1 MFRTRIRSTAVALTI
16 TALLL
21 VGVSAASGAAA
32 KKNLALPTI
41 PTMIGTGESVTVTK
55 GRWNQTVTQ
64 TYQWLLDG
72 KPIKSAT
79 KITYLVPVTA
89 LGKKL
94 SVVETAKFKDKKTM
108 FANSV
113 SRVVGNLP
121 VPGVATI
128 SFKDEAK
135 TALVLTSPS
144 LPKPTATKTIT
155 WYAGGSLIEGEN
167 AAELAIDE
175 RFDSLSVTA
184 SVVYANVGY
193 SATTINANSIGFA
206 APGVTANTLIWS
218 DEFNTEVGSQPNDE
232 DWHDVTGNGRNSSDP
247 YTPVATGWG
256 NLERQYYLPG
266 SSVVQNMDGADG
278 GKGLLI
284 TAKHQ
289 VANPHAS
296 GPFDCWYS
304 FSSRTGKKYD
314 PPQNCEWVSGKI
326 TTEDRIGF
334 LYGHL
339 EARIKSNGTAGTWPA
354 FWMLGQDFQKVG
366 WPGCGEIDIHEGNGG
381 IPNTNWGTLHGYNYW
396 PGGQTSQSTSM
407 IAGWHV
413 YGLDWKPNYIAFS
426 VDGVVYNTINASDL
440 QTSPWN
446 LDLKKNAWE
455 FNKPQFAILN
465 LAIGGKIIGNN
476 NMPVRT
482 GDINTDTKTMQID
495 YIRYSSLDGYGT
507 LVRYK

>member
-1 MFRTRIRSTAVALTI
+1 MFRTRIRSSAIALTI

-21 VGVSAASGAAA
+21 VGVSAASGVPA

-41 PTMIGTGESVTVTK
+41 PTMIGTGETITVTK

-64 TYQWLLDG
+64 TFQWLLDG
-72 KPIKSAT
+72 KPIKKAT
-79 KITYLVPVTA
+79 KVSYLVLVTD
-89 LGKKL
+89 LGHQL

-108 FANSV
+108 FVNSV
-113 SRVVGNLP
+113 ARKVGNLI
-121 VPGVATI
+121 VSGTATI
-128 SFKDEAK
+128 SFKSEAH
-135 TALVLTSPS
+135 TALVVTSPAV
-144 LPKPTATKTIT
+144 PKSTATKTIT

-167 AAELAIDE
+167 TVELAIDK
-175 RFDSLSVTA
+175 RFESLNVTA
-184 SVVYANVGY
+184 RVVYGNAGY
-193 SATTINANSIGFA
+193 SSTALNANSISFNA
-206 APGVTANTLIWS
+206 AGLTQNALIWS
-218 DEFNTEVGSQPNDE
+218 DEFNGEVGALPSAS
-232 DWHDVTGNGRNSSDP
+232 DWNDVTGNGRNPNDP
-247 YTPVATGWG
+247 KTPVANGWG
-256 NLERQYYLPG
+256 NLEREYYLPG
-266 SSVVQNMDGADG
+266 SSVVQSMVGASD

-289 VANPHAS
+289 ATNPNPA

-314 PPQNCEWVSGKI
+314 PPENCEWVSGKI
-326 TTEDRIGF
+326 TTEDKIGF

-339 EARIKSNGTAGTWPA
+339 EARIKTTGTAGTWPA

-366 WPGCGEIDIHEGNGG
+366 WPGCGEIDIHEGNGAL
-381 IPNTNWGTLHGYNYW
+381 PNSNWGTLHGYSYW
-396 PGGQTSQSTSM
+396 PGGQKSQDTSM

-426 VDGVVYNTINASDL
+426 VDGEIYKTINASDL
-440 QTSPWN
+440 QSTPWN
-446 LDLKKNAWE
+446 LDLTKNAWE

-476 NMPVRT
+476 NLPVRT

-507 LVRYK
+507 LIRY

>member
-1 MFRTRIRSTAVALTI
+1 MLRTRISSIAVALTI
-16 TALLL
+16 TTMML
-21 VGVSAASGAAA
+21 VGVSAASGVVA

-41 PTMIGTGESVTVTK
+41 PTMIGTGETVTVTK

-79 KITYLVPVTA
+79 KVAYVVPVTA

-108 FANSV
+108 FVNSV
-113 SRVVGNLP
+113 SRVVGTLP
-121 VPGVATI
+121 VPGAATI
-128 SFKDEAK
+128 SFKDE
-135 TALVLTSPS
+135 THSALVLTSPA

-184 SVVYANVGY
+184 RVVYANVGY
-193 SATTINANSIGFA
+193 SSTTLNANSIGFA

-218 DEFNTEVGSQPNDE
+218 DEFNSEIGSGPNGE
-232 DWHDVTGNGRNSSDP
+232 DWHDVTGNGRNSNDP

-266 SSVVQNMDGADG
+266 SSIIQSMDGATD

-289 VANPHAS
+289 VANPNPA

-304 FSSRTGKKYD
+304 FSARTGKKYD

-366 WPGCGEIDIHEGNGG
+366 WPGCGEIDIHEGNGA
-381 IPNTNWGTLHGYNYW
+381 IPNTNWGTLHGYSYW

-426 VDGVVYNTINASDL
+426 VDGVVYKTINASDL
-440 QTSPWN
+440 ETAPWN

-482 GDINTDTKTMQID
+482 GDINTDTKTMQVD

>member
-1 MFRTRIRSTAVALTI
+1 MLRTRISSIAIALTI
-16 TALLL
+16 TAMML
-21 VGVSAASGAAA
+21 VGVSAASGVVA

-41 PTMIGTGESVTVTK
+41 PTMIGTGETVTVTK

-79 KITYLVPVTA
+79 KVAYVVPVTA

-108 FANSV
+108 FVNSV
-113 SRVVGNLP
+113 SRVVGTLP

-128 SFKDEAK
+128 SFKDEAHS
-135 TALVLTSPS
+135 ALVLTSPA

-184 SVVYANVGY
+184 RVVYANVGY
-193 SATTINANSIGFA
+193 SSTTLNANSIGFA

-218 DEFNTEVGSQPNDE
+218 DEFNSEIGSGPNGE
-232 DWHDVTGNGRNSSDP
+232 DWHDVTGNGRNSNDP

-266 SSVVQNMDGADG
+266 SSIIQSMDGATD

-289 VANPHAS
+289 VANPNPA

-304 FSSRTGKKYD
+304 FSARTGKKYD

-354 FWMLGQDFQKVG
+354 FRMLGQDFQKVG
-366 WPGCGEIDIHEGNGG
+366 WPGCGEIDIHEGNGA
-381 IPNTNWGTLHGYNYW
+381 IPNTNWGTLHGYSYW

-426 VDGVVYNTINASDL
+426 VDGVVYKTINASDL
-440 QTSPWN
+440 ETAPWN

-482 GDINTDTKTMQID
+482 GDINTDTKTMQVD

>member
-1 MFRTRIRSTAVALTI
+1 
-16 TALLL
+16 
-21 VGVSAASGAAA
+21 
-32 KKNLALPTI
+32 
-41 PTMIGTGESVTVTK
+41 
-55 GRWNQTVTQ
+55 
-64 TYQWLLDG
+64 
-72 KPIKSAT
+72 
-79 KITYLVPVTA
+79 
-89 LGKKL
+89 
-94 SVVETAKFKDKKTM
+94 
-108 FANSV
+108 
-113 SRVVGNLP
+113 
-121 VPGVATI
+121 
-128 SFKDEAK
+128 
-135 TALVLTSPS
+135 
-144 LPKPTATKTIT
+144 
-155 WYAGGSLIEGEN
+155 
-167 AAELAIDE
+167 
-175 RFDSLSVTA
+175 
-184 SVVYANVGY
+184 
-193 SATTINANSIGFA
+193 
-206 APGVTANTLIWS
+206 
-218 DEFNTEVGSQPNDE
+218 
-232 DWHDVTGNGRNSSDP
+232 
-247 YTPVATGWG
+247 
-256 NLERQYYLPG
+256 
-266 SSVVQNMDGADG
+266 MDGATD

-339 EARIKSNGTAGTWPA
+339 EARIKSTGTGGTWPA
-354 FWMLGQDFQKVG
+354 FWMLGQDFQKIG

-381 IPNTNWGTLHGYNYW
+381 IPNTNWGTLHGYSYW

-426 VDGVVYNTINASDL
+426 VDGVVYKTINASDL
-440 QTSPWN
+440 ETSPWN

-482 GDINTDTKTMQID
+482 ADINTDTKTMQID

-507 LVRYK
+507 LIRY